1 MTVPVPVGV
10 KVTLQVDAVA
20 FSAARVQGEPVN
32 DPAAVPVFVKATV
45 PAGTVPPEAIS
56 WTVAV
61 HVVAWFMTIAEG
73 LQTTVVVVLCLAE
86 TTETGTLRVVLLVP
100 PTLSTVVRVTVKVV
114 VVVGLKV

>member
-61 HVVAWFMTIAEG
+61 HVVAWLMTIAEG
-73 LQTTVVVVLCLAE
+73 EQTTVVVVLCFTAPE
-86 TTETGTLRVVLLVP
+86 FTRTFRVVLLVTP
-100 PTLSTVVRVTVKVV
+100 RTSVSFSLTVKVWLIV
-114 VVVGLKV
+114 LW